1 MRPPPSLKDRRP
13 GAGIDVVGG
22 RHTQRVTA
30 ADPSEVTTT
39 RDPVQR
45 RTVATLSMS
54 QILGGVS
61 LASGVAVGAL
71 LAEEVSGS
79 PTYAGLGSTFQVI
92 GSALIAVPMA
102 RLSAARGRRP
112 GLALGYALSFIGA
125 LGLIAS
131 GIVGSFALLLVASL
145 LFGGSTASNNQARYA
160 AADLAD
166 PTHRG
171 RDLSLVVWAT
181 TIGSVLGPNLVG
193 PSEPV
198 SGLLGIPRL
207 TGPFVFSL
215 VGLTLAIIVLW
226 TRLRPDPLIESRRRA
241 AETDPDGAGA
251 AHGSLRR
258 GLAVIA
264 RTPQALL
271 GVLTLALGHVVMVS
285 VMVMTPLHMR
295 HGHADLTVI
304 GFVISIHI
312 LGMFAFSPLTGV
324 AVDRLG
330 GRTVAIVG
338 SGILVTATLL
348 ASTAPMGHST
358 RLLAALFLLGLGWS
372 CTLVSGSTLLVGALT
387 PAERPGAQGAS
398 DLVMGLA
405 AGLGGALAGVIVDRA
420 SFHALALGS
429 LVVAAA
435 IAVAAMVIRG
445 RGAAPSS

>member
-1 MRPPPSLKDRRP
+1 
-13 GAGIDVVGG
+13 
-22 RHTQRVTA
+22 
-30 ADPSEVTTT
+30 
-39 RDPVQR
+39 
-45 RTVATLSMS
+45 MS

-112 GLALGYALSFIGA
+112 GLVLGYGLSFVGA

-160 AADLAD
+160 AADLAE
-166 PTHRG
+166 PAHRG

-193 PSEPV
+193 PSESV
-198 SGLLGIPRL
+198 SRLLGIPRL

-215 VGLTLAIIVLW
+215 VGLLLAIAVLVW
-226 TRLRPDPLIESRRRA
+226 RLRPDPLIEARHRA
-241 AETDPDGAGA
+241 TAADPSASGRT
-251 AHGSLRR
+251 HGSIGR
-258 GLAVIA
+258 GLRVIA
-264 RTPQALL
+264 ARPQALL
-271 GVLTLALGHVVMVS
+271 GLLTLALGHVTMVS

-295 HGHADLTVI
+295 HGHADLTII

-312 LGMFAFSPLTGV
+312 LGMFAFSPLTGM

-330 GRTVAIVG
+330 GRVVAMVG
-338 SGILVTATLL
+338 SGILVLATLL
-348 ASTAPMGHST
+348 ASTAPMGHSN
-358 RLLAALFLLGLGWS
+358 RLLLGLFLLGLGWS
-372 CTLVSGSTLLVGALT
+372 CTLVSGSTLLTGALPT
-387 PAERPGAQGAS
+387 AERPGAQGAS
-398 DLVMGLA
+398 DLVMGLS
-405 AGLGGALAGVIVDRA
+405 AGLGGALAGVVVDRA
-420 SFHALALGS
+420 SFHALALGC
-429 LVVAAA
+429 LVIALSIAAA
-435 IAVAAMVIRG
+435 AVVLRG
-445 RGAAPSS
+445 SDEFSSH

>member
-1 MRPPPSLKDRRP
+1 M
-13 GAGIDVVGG
+13 
-22 RHTQRVTA
+22 TA
-30 ADPSEVTTT
+30 AEAPEVTTP

-54 QILGGVS
+54 QILGGIS

-112 GLALGYALSFIGA
+112 GLALGYVLSFIGA

-166 PTHRG
+166 PSHRG

-198 SGLLGIPRL
+198 SDLLGIPRL

-215 VGLTLAIIVLW
+215 IGLSLAIVVLLV
-226 TRLRPDPLIESRRRA
+226 RLRPDPLLESRRRA
-241 AETDPDGAGA
+241 VAAGDGGA
-251 AHGSLRR
+251 HVIHGSVRR
-258 GLAVIA
+258 GLRVIA
-264 RTPQALL
+264 ARPVALL
-271 GVLTLALGHVVMVS
+271 GVITLALGHVTMVS

-304 GFVISIHI
+304 GFVISMHI
-312 LGMFAFSPLTGV
+312 LGMFAFSPLTGM

-330 GRTVAIVG
+330 GRVVAMIG

-348 ASTAPMGHST
+348 ASTAPMGHSN
-358 RLLAALFLLGLGWS
+358 RLLIALFLLGLGWS
-372 CTLVSGSTLLVGALT
+372 CTLVSGSTLLTGAVP

-405 AGLGGALAGVIVDRA
+405 AGLGGALAGVIVDFA
-420 SFHALALGS
+420 SFNVLALGA
-429 LVVAAA
+429 LVVAGSIGAS
-435 IAVAAMVIRG
+435 AVLLRERDKVPA
-445 RGAAPSS
+445 

>member
-1 MRPPPSLKDRRP
+1 
-13 GAGIDVVGG
+13 
-22 RHTQRVTA
+22 VTA
-30 ADPSEVTTT
+30 PDFAQTTT
-39 RDPVQR
+39 HRDPVQR

-71 LAEEVSGS
+71 LAEQVSGS
-79 PTYAGLGSTFQVI
+79 PTYAGLGSTFQVL
-92 GSALIAVPMA
+92 GSAIIAVPLA

-112 GLALGYALSFIGA
+112 GLALGYALSFVGA

-131 GIVGSFALLLVASL
+131 GIIGSFALLLLASL

-198 SGLLGIPRL
+198 SRMLGIPRL

-215 VGLTLAIIVLW
+215 VGLLLAIAVLLW
-226 TRLRPDPLIESRRRA
+226 RLRPDPLIEARRRVT
-241 AETDPDGAGA
+241 ESDPSASGRT
-251 AHGSLRR
+251 HGSVRR
-258 GLAVIA
+258 GLRVILT
-264 RTPQALL
+264 RQQALL
-271 GVLTLALGHVVMVS
+271 GLITLALGHMTMVS

-304 GFVISIHI
+304 GFVISMHI
-312 LGMFAFSPLTGV
+312 LGMFAFSPLTGM

-330 GRTVAIVG
+330 GRVVAMIG
-338 SGILVTATLL
+338 SGILVLATLL
-348 ASTAPMGHST
+348 ASTAPMGQST
-358 RLLAALFLLGLGWS
+358 RLLLALFLLGLGWS
-372 CTLVSGSTLLVGALT
+372 CTLVSGSTLLTAAVPT
-387 PAERPGAQGAS
+387 AERPGAQGAS

-405 AGLGGALAGVIVDRA
+405 AGLGGALAGVVVDYA
-420 SFHALALGS
+420 SFQALALGC
-429 LVVAAA
+429 LVVALG
-435 IAVAAMVIRG
+435 I
-445 RGAAPSS
+445 GAAALVLRGPGAVSAS

>member
-1 MRPPPSLKDRRP
+1 M
-13 GAGIDVVGG
+13 
-22 RHTQRVTA
+22 TA
-30 ADPSEVTTT
+30 PDSTEATTH

-102 RLSAARGRRP
+102 RLSAAHGRRP
-112 GLALGYALSFIGA
+112 GLILGYTLSFIGA

-160 AADLAD
+160 AADLAE
-166 PTHRG
+166 PAHRG

-193 PSEPV
+193 PSESV
-198 SGLLGIPRL
+198 SRLLGIPRL

-215 VGLTLAIIVLW
+215 VGLLLAIAVLAW
-226 TRLRPDPLIESRRRA
+226 RLRPDPLVEARRRA
-241 AETDPDGAGA
+241 TEADPGASSRT
-251 AHGSLRR
+251 HGSIGR
-258 GLAVIA
+258 GLRVIVA
-264 RTPQALL
+264 RPQALL
-271 GVLTLALGHVVMVS
+271 GLITLALGHMTMVS

-295 HGHADLTVI
+295 HGHADLTII

-312 LGMFAFSPLTGV
+312 LGMFAFSPLTGM

-330 GRTVAIVG
+330 GRIVAMVG
-338 SGILVTATLL
+338 SGILAVATLL

-358 RLLAALFLLGLGWS
+358 RLLIALFLLGLGWS
-372 CTLVSGSTLLVGALT
+372 CTLVSGSTLLTGALPT
-387 PAERPGAQGAS
+387 AERPGAQGAS
-398 DLVMGLA
+398 DLVMGLS
-405 AGLGGALAGVIVDRA
+405 AGVGGALAGVVVDRV
-420 SFHALALGS
+420 SFHALALAC
-429 LVVAAA
+429 LVIALAIGAAA
-435 IAVAAMVIRG
+435 LVLRG
-445 RGAAPSS
+445 PTDLSD

>member
-1 MRPPPSLKDRRP
+1 MT
-13 GAGIDVVGG
+13 GADGILG
-22 RHTQRVTA
+22 RVTA
-30 ADPSEVTTT
+30 AGAPEVTIHS
-39 RDPVQR
+39 DPVQR

-54 QILGGVS
+54 QILGGIS

-79 PTYAGLGSTFQVI
+79 PTYAGLGSTFQVL

-112 GLALGYALSFIGA
+112 GLALGYALSFVGA

-166 PTHRG
+166 PAHRG

-198 SGLLGIPRL
+198 SRLLGIPRL

-215 VGLTLAIIVLW
+215 IGLILAIVVLFW
-226 TRLRPDPLIESRRRA
+226 RLRPDPLIEARRRA
-241 AETDPDGAGA
+241 TVADPSASGRT
-251 AHGSLRR
+251 HGSIAR
-258 GLAVIA
+258 GLRVIA
-264 RTPQALL
+264 ARPQALL
-271 GVLTLALGHVVMVS
+271 GVLTLALGHMTMVS

-295 HGHADLTVI
+295 HGHADLTII

-312 LGMFAFSPLTGV
+312 LGMFAFSPLTGM

-330 GRTVAIVG
+330 GRAVAMVG
-338 SGILVTATLL
+338 SGILVAATLL

-358 RLLAALFLLGLGWS
+358 GLLVALFLLGLGWS
-372 CTLVSGSTLLVGALT
+372 CTLVSGSTLLTAALPT
-387 PAERPGAQGAS
+387 AERPGAQGAS

-405 AGLGGALAGVIVDRA
+405 AGLGGALAGVVVDKA

-429 LVVAAA
+429 LVIALAIGAAA
-435 IAVAAMVIRG
+435 LVLRG
-445 RGAAPSS
+445 PSTLAD

>member
-1 MRPPPSLKDRRP
+1 M
-13 GAGIDVVGG
+13 
-22 RHTQRVTA
+22 TA
-30 ADPSEVTTT
+30 PERAEATTH

-92 GSALIAVPMA
+92 GSALIAVPLA

-112 GLALGYALSFIGA
+112 GLVLGYALSFVGA
-125 LGLIAS
+125 LGLIAA

-166 PTHRG
+166 PAHRG

-193 PSEPV
+193 PSETV
-198 SGLLGIPRL
+198 SRLLGIPRL

-215 VGLTLAIIVLW
+215 VGLVLAIAVLVW
-226 TRLRPDPLIESRRRA
+226 RLRPDPLLEARRRVTVA
-241 AETDPDGAGA
+241 DPGASGRT
-251 AHGSLRR
+251 HGSIGR
-258 GLAVIA
+258 GLRVIIA
-264 RTPQALL
+264 RPQALL
-271 GVLTLALGHVVMVS
+271 GLITLALGHVTMVS

-295 HGHADLTVI
+295 HGHADLTII

-312 LGMFAFSPLTGV
+312 LGMFAFSPLTGM

-330 GRTVAIVG
+330 GRVVAMVG
-338 SGILVTATLL
+338 SGILVLATVL

-358 RLLAALFLLGLGWS
+358 RLLIALFLLGLGWS
-372 CTLVSGSTLLVGALT
+372 CTLVSGSTLLTAAVPT
-387 PAERPGAQGAS
+387 AERPGAQGAS
-398 DLVMGLA
+398 DLVMGLS
-405 AGLGGALAGVIVDRA
+405 AGVGGALAGVVVDRA
-420 SFHALALGS
+420 SFHALALGC
-429 LVVAAA
+429 LVIAAA
-435 IAVAAMVIRG
+435 I
-445 RGAAPSS
+445 GAAALVLRGPTDPSD

>member
-1 MRPPPSLKDRRP
+1 
-13 GAGIDVVGG
+13 
-22 RHTQRVTA
+22 VTA
-30 ADPSEVTTT
+30 PDQAGASTP
-39 RDPVQR
+39 RDSVQR

-71 LAEEVSGS
+71 LAEQVSGS

-112 GLALGYALSFIGA
+112 GLVLGYALSFVGA
-125 LGLIAS
+125 LGLITA

-166 PTHRG
+166 PAHRG

-198 SGLLGIPRL
+198 SEFLGIPRL

-215 VGLTLAIIVLW
+215 IGLVLAIVVLVW
-226 TRLRPDPLIESRRRA
+226 RLRPDPLIEARRRLSVS
-241 AETDPDGAGA
+241 DPSASGRT
-251 AHGSLRR
+251 HGSIGR
-258 GLAVIA
+258 GLRVIVA
-264 RTPQALL
+264 RPTALL
-271 GVLTLALGHVVMVS
+271 GLITLALGHVTMVS

-295 HGHADLTVI
+295 HGHADLTII
-304 GFVISIHI
+304 GFVISMHI
-312 LGMFAFSPLTGV
+312 LGMFAFSPLTGM

-330 GRTVAIVG
+330 GRVVAMVG
-338 SGILVTATLL
+338 SGILVVATLL

-358 RLLAALFLLGLGWS
+358 RLLIALFLLGLGWS
-372 CTLVSGSTLLVGALT
+372 CTLVSGSTLLTSAVPT
-387 PAERPGAQGAS
+387 AERPGAQGAS

-405 AGLGGALAGVIVDRA
+405 AGLGGALAGVVVDKA
-420 SFHALALGS
+420 SFHALALAC
-429 LVVAAA
+429 LV
-435 IAVAAMVIRG
+435 IAVAI
-445 RGAAPSS
+445 GAAALVLRDSTDQHR

>member
-1 MRPPPSLKDRRP
+1 MTLH
-13 GAGIDVVGG
+13 G
-22 RHTQRVTA
+22 
-30 ADPSEVTTT
+30 
-39 RDPVQR
+39 DPVQR

-54 QILGGVS
+54 QILGGIS

-112 GLALGYALSFIGA
+112 GLALGYVLSFVGA

-131 GIVGSFALLLVASL
+131 GIVGSFTLLLCASL

-166 PTHRG
+166 PAHRG

-198 SGLLGIPRL
+198 SRLLGIPRL

-215 VGLTLAIIVLW
+215 VGLTLAVIVLFW
-226 TRLRPDPLIESRRRA
+226 RLRPDPLVEARRRA
-241 AETDPDGAGA
+241 TAADPGASGQT
-251 AHGSLRR
+251 HGSVRR
-258 GLAVIA
+258 GLRVIGA
-264 RTPQALL
+264 HPVALL
-271 GVLTLALGHVVMVS
+271 GVLTLALGHMTMVS

-295 HGHADLTVI
+295 HGHADLTII
-304 GFVISIHI
+304 GFVISVHI
-312 LGMFAFSPLTGV
+312 LGMFAFSPLTGM

-330 GRTVAIVG
+330 GRTVALVG
-338 SGILVTATLL
+338 SGILSVATLL
-348 ASTAPMGHST
+348 ASTAPMGHSL
-358 RLLAALFLLGLGWS
+358 RLLAGLFLLGLGWS
-372 CTLVSGSTLLVGALT
+372 CTLVAGSTLLTSAVPT
-387 PAERPGAQGAS
+387 AERPGAQGAS

-405 AGLGGALAGVIVDRA
+405 AGLGGALAGVVVDLA
-420 SFHALALGS
+420 SFHALALGA
-429 LVVAAA
+429 LVIALA
-435 IAVAAMVIRG
+435 IGGAAVALREPAT
-445 RGAAPSS
+445 AAD

>member
-1 MRPPPSLKDRRP
+1 M
-13 GAGIDVVGG
+13 
-22 RHTQRVTA
+22 TA
-30 ADPSEVTTT
+30 PDSTETTT
-39 RDPVQR
+39 HRDPVQR

-71 LAEEVSGS
+71 LAEQVSGS

-112 GLALGYALSFIGA
+112 GLILGYGLSFVGA

-160 AADLAD
+160 AADLAA
-166 PTHRG
+166 PAHRG

-193 PSEPV
+193 PSESV
-198 SGLLGIPRL
+198 SRLLGIPRL

-215 VGLTLAIIVLW
+215 IGLLLAIAVLVW
-226 TRLRPDPLIESRRRA
+226 RLRPDPLIEARRRA
-241 AETDPDGAGA
+241 ADADPGASGRT
-251 AHGSLRR
+251 HGSIGR
-258 GLAVIA
+258 GLRVIA
-264 RTPQALL
+264 ARPQALL
-271 GVLTLALGHVVMVS
+271 GLITLALGHVTMVS

-312 LGMFAFSPLTGV
+312 LGMFAFSPITGL

-330 GRTVAIVG
+330 GRAVAMVG
-338 SGILVTATLL
+338 SGILALATLL
-348 ASTAPMGHST
+348 ASTAPMGHSN
-358 RLLAALFLLGLGWS
+358 RLLLALFLLGLGWS
-372 CTLVSGSTLLVGALT
+372 CTLVSGSTLLTGALPT
-387 PAERPGAQGAS
+387 AERPGAQGAS
-398 DLVMGLA
+398 DLVMGLS
-405 AGLGGALAGVIVDRA
+405 AGLGGALAGVVVDRA
-420 SFHALALGS
+420 SFHALALAC
-429 LVVAAA
+429 LVIALSVGAAA
-435 IAVAAMVIRG
+435 LVLRTPADQVA
-445 RGAAPSS
+445 

>member
-1 MRPPPSLKDRRP
+1 
-13 GAGIDVVGG
+13 
-22 RHTQRVTA
+22 
-30 ADPSEVTTT
+30 
-39 RDPVQR
+39 
-45 RTVATLSMS
+45 MS

-92 GSALIAVPMA
+92 GSALIAVPLA

-112 GLALGYALSFIGA
+112 GLVLGYALSFVGA
-125 LGLIAS
+125 LGLIAA
-131 GIVGSFALLLVASL
+131 GIVGSFALLLIASL

-166 PTHRG
+166 PAHRG

-198 SGLLGIPRL
+198 SRLLGIPRL

-215 VGLTLAIIVLW
+215 VGLVLAIAVLVW
-226 TRLRPDPLIESRRRA
+226 RLRPDPLIEARRRVTVA
-241 AETDPDGAGA
+241 DPGASGRT
-251 AHGSLRR
+251 HGSIGR
-258 GLAVIA
+258 GLRVILA
-264 RTPQALL
+264 RPQALL
-271 GVLTLALGHVVMVS
+271 GLITLALGHVTMVS

-295 HGHADLTVI
+295 HGHADLTII

-312 LGMFAFSPLTGV
+312 LGMFAFSPLTGM

-330 GRTVAIVG
+330 GRVVAMVG
-338 SGILVTATLL
+338 SGILVVATVL

-358 RLLAALFLLGLGWS
+358 RLLIALFLLGLGWS
-372 CTLVSGSTLLVGALT
+372 CTLVSGSTLLTAGVPT
-387 PAERPGAQGAS
+387 AERPGAQGAS
-398 DLVMGLA
+398 DLVMGLS
-405 AGLGGALAGVIVDRA
+405 AGVGGALAGVVVDRA
-420 SFHALALGS
+420 SFHALALGA
-429 LVVAAA
+429 LVIAAA
-435 IAVAAMVIRG
+435 I
-445 RGAAPSS
+445 GAAAVVLRGPTDPSD